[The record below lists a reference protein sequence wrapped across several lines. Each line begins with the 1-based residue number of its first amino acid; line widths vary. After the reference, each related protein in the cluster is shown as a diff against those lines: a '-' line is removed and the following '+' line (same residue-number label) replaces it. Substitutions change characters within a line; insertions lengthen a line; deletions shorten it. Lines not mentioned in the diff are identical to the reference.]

1 MNFFSKWALNMYDRG
16 DSMAIAAEGL
26 LCQSR
31 DQQGW
36 HGTRCTKGVAGKGK
50 YYFEATVTDDGLCRV
65 GWSTLKA
72 SLDLGTDRQGFGF
85 GGTGKKSFGK
95 QFDNYGEVKKLI
107 DFFENLEIQIKKFQ
121 IVFSHLLSAI
131 RSAAIWIWIE
141 WK

>member
-1 MNFFSKWALNMYDRG
+1 MYDRG
-16 DSMAIAAEGL
+16 DSMAIAADGL

-72 SLDLGTDRQGFGF
+72 SLDLGTDRQGFGY

-95 QFDNYGEVKKLI
+95 QFDNYGEVNAQKCAEI
-107 DFFENLEIQIKKFQ
+107 VQVVQMDFSLM
-121 IVFSHLLSAI
+121 LLAI
-131 RSAAIWIWIE
+131 RSAVIWIWIE